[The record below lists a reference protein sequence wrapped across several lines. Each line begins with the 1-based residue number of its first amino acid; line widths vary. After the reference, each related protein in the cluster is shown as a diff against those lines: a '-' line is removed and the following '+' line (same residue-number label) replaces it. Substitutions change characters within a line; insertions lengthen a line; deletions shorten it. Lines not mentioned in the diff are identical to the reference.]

1 MSDVPRGP
9 DWWQD
14 KDGKWYPSHVSS
26 AEDNAETS
34 KVPPEAIA
42 ESNKENEESLP
53 EYFSRTYGWGEES
66 DDGEPILVI
75 GGGNAGDDGDP
86 KFTTLTERAPTAVH
100 QPVRPVFPPDLF
112 SGTLGVIG
120 AIFLVI
126 GSFLDWATAGGSL
139 TTGVVE
145 GIGDS
150 NGIGTLIT
158 GGICAFVA
166 GLFLSG
172 QRKRWVGLAM
182 VISAGVAVALSIYS
196 IVDITSTSNNI
207 PENLIERFPTIDAAF
222 ASNAKLDFD
231 LGLWAVLGGSVISL
245 LAGLSGFKRHT

>member
-14 KDGKWYPSHVSS
+14 KDGQWYPSHVSS
-26 AEDNAETS
+26 SEDNAETS
-34 KVPPEAIA
+34 KVPPEDIA
-42 ESNKENEESLP
+42 ESNEENEESLP
-53 EYFSRTYGWGEES
+53 EYFSRTYGWGGES
-66 DDGEPILVI
+66 EKEEPILVI
-75 GGGNAGDDGDP
+75 GGGNVGDDDDP
-86 KFTTLTERAPTAVH
+86 KYTTLTERAPTAVH

-112 SGTLGVIG
+112 SGALGVVG

-158 GGICAFVA
+158 GSLCAFVA

-182 VISAGVAVALSIYS
+182 IISASVAVALSIYS
-196 IVDITSTSNNI
+196 IVDITSTSNSI
-207 PENLIERFPTIDAAF
+207 PENLVERFPTIDVAF